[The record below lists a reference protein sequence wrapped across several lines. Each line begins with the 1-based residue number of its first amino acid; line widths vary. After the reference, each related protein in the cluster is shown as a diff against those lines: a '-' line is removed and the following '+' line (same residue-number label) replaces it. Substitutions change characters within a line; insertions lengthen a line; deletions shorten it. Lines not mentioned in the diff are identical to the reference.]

1 MSNTICGIC
10 ICMWKSTV
18 YRKGKLNKGL
28 SIFFQLQV
36 LEKQCHNK
44 SYMSRSLTLT
54 YQSVRLWSPLQWQQG
69 RFTHDSATGVD
80 VRMVCPNPSH
90 KRFRDQMRRKH
101 FTLAFSASRFMLCF
115 VQFYK
120 KNLTRMK
127 KQKYRM
133 NIHWRDK
140 CLK

>member
-10 ICMWKSTV
+10 IRMWKRTV

-36 LEKQCHNK
+36 LEKQCYNK
-44 SYMSRSLTLT
+44 SCMSRSLTLT
-54 YQSVRLWSPLQWQQG
+54 YQSVRLWSPLQRQQG

-101 FTLAFSASRFMLCF
+101 FTYCPYSYWHLAFPGSCCVLCNSTR
-115 VQFYK
+115 
-120 KNLTRMK
+120 KN
-127 KQKYRM
+127 
-133 NIHWRDK
+133 
-140 CLK
+140 